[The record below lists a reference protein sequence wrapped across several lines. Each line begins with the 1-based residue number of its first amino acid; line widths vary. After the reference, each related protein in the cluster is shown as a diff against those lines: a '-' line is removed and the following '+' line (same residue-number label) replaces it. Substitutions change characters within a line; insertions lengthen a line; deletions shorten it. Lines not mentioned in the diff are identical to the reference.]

1 VIAVVCDWGG
11 DLSVGPGGDIGVAPV
26 EIEIQQR
33 LTRRLLTTPGEY
45 IWHTEYGAGLGTFVG
60 EPCSPGLIEST
71 ILNQLQHEA
80 LVAMNPSPTVQTD
93 QSLAGSISTTSVTIQ
108 YQVSGTAVG
117 MSVVLPLGS

>member
-11 DLSVGPGGDIGVAPV
+11 DLSVGSGGDIAVAPV
-26 EIEIQQR
+26 QIEIQQR
-33 LTRRLLTTPGEY
+33 LIRRLLTNPGDY

-80 LVAMNPSPTVQTD
+80 LIAMNPSPTVQTD
-93 QSLAGSISTTSVTIQ
+93 QTLSGSFSTTSVTIQ
-108 YQVSGTAVG
+108 YQITGTSAG

>member
-1 VIAVVCDWGG
+1 MIAVVCDWGG
-11 DLSVGPGGDIGVAPV
+11 DISVGAGGDIAVAPV
-26 EIEIQQR
+26 QIEIQQR
-33 LTRRLLTTPGEY
+33 LIRRLLTNPGEY

-93 QSLAGSISTTSVTIQ
+93 QSLTGSFSTTSVTIQ
-108 YQVSGTAVG
+108 YQITGTSAG
-117 MSVVLPLGS
+117 MSVALTLGS